1 MLLAAGLG
9 LLPVYAGPSG
19 RPQPAHIVLFLAAIV
34 VLLKQGSQE
43 LPVAAPKVI
52 VTAVGL
58 SLWVFLVQVFWSLR
72 GADLTMTV
80 PLQFLFNT
88 VVLFGLIN
96 GLTYFRSARKGLE
109 AGIYLALIVA
119 IGYAGAHV
127 ALDDMSS
134 GRFRGPANNPNQYAY
149 IIVCMWASLL
159 LIRRGK
165 SRARDAAIGTLVV
178 LAVILTASLAGV
190 FAVALVTLSLVVP
203 RIVAA
208 TASHR
213 KRNLAAGASLTM
225 LAAAQVVDFAPR
237 WEFIVSRWDR
247 KAPAYVEERRL
258 LLTSGDPLQPL
269 IGVGKGDLGRF
280 SDRTNEIHNTYVD
293 LYFSFGVMGILL
305 FAVILILIAR
315 GIDVAQAMIVI
326 GVLTYGLS
334 HVGYRTPA
342 FWVFL
347 AVLWHSNASRW
358 SRPGMSWRF
367 DAGRSRPSRRTGHKT
382 HNSVRR

>member
-127 ALDDMSS
+127 ALDDMNS

-280 SDRTNEIHNTYVD
+280 SDRANEIHNTYVD

>member
-269 IGVGKGDLGRF
+269 IGAGKGDLGRF